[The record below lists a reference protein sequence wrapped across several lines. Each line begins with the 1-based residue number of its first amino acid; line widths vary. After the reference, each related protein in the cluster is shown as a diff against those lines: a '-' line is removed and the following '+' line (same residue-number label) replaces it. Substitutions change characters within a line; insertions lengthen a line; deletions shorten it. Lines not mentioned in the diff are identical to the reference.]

1 MATPADKD
9 QPRNEHL
16 HADEGTRNHEG
27 QGTSE
32 GQGTNE
38 GPGPGEGTGIATG
51 PVTDEEYSDLGRTIG
66 MLLHRIMRARQE
78 NDSGGTAVL
87 AMLSKCGPVRASD
100 LAKELFLDLSTVSRH
115 VQHLERD
122 GLIERAPDPH
132 DRRATTLHLT
142 GLGEKH
148 IDDFWQR
155 RIDAMRDG
163 LGHWEPE
170 EIRTL
175 MRLMHRYAEDYT
187 SILGKGPGS
196 DADD

>member
-9 QPRNEHL
+9 QPENL
-16 HADEGTRNHEG
+16 HADDRSDSADVSGNASSNTSKVGSTGDEGGEAP
-27 QGTSE
+27 S
-32 GQGTNE
+32 
-38 GPGPGEGTGIATG
+38 GPI
-51 PVTDEEYSDLGRTIG
+51 TDEEYSDLGRTIG

-78 NDSGGTAVL
+78 SDSGGKAVL

-163 LGHWEPE
+163 LDHWDPADM
-170 EIRTL
+170 RTL
-175 MRLMHRYAEDYT
+175 MSLMHRYVEDYT
-187 SILGKGPGS
+187 GILGKGPG
-196 DADD
+196 ADNSG